1 MNKKRTFSVQKK
13 LEILRKAE
21 ADGMVVTCRKHS
33 IAHSLFYRCKHQFDS
48 GGVDGL
54 SPQYHRID
62 PEVRSLEKENER
74 LKKIVAR
81 QALELEVKTE
91 LLKKNEQIQR
101 RKRW

>member
-1 MNKKRTFSVQKK
+1 MKKRTFTVERK
-13 LEILRKAE
+13 LEILREAE
-21 ADGMVVTCRKHS
+21 ADGMLVTCRKHS
-33 IAHSLFYRCKHQFDS
+33 IAQSLFYRWKHQFDT

-62 PEVRSLEKENER
+62 PEVRGLEKENER

-91 LLKKNEQIQR
+91 LIKKNEQIQK
-101 RKRW
+101 RKR